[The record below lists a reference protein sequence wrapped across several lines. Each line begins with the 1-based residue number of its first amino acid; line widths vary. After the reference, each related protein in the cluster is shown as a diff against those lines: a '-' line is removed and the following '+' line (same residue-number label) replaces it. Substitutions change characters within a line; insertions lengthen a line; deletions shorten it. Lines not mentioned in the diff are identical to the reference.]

1 MHLHPRLR
9 GSRTS
14 RGRSPRR
21 PPAASQRVSTGSLCE
36 GHLPPSQTPFGGPGP
51 GLFCPLPPPSLCHL
65 AFPGGDSE
73 GKEDPQDAQ
82 PARIWGRLWWELK
95 SQAQQLI
102 AERWRLPWPV
112 TGFSNQHIPG
122 KRVAGRGASS
132 SDVLCILQPAWA
144 PEILRLLTYHSPQP
158 GTVSKPGGG
167 GAVALLPSPTMRL
180 LTLLSMGLQTR
191 SWGTHWAPGHGP
203 PHRAQLCS
211 SVQVHDGVG
220 GSSSW
225 TLRLSTS
232 ILSSKG
238 PLNCQPQG
246 ALVDAVLVAVLGPE
260 AGRRCAYTPLCFS
273 AHHFRE
279 GGWGDS
285 FAGWG
290 AFLFLVCSIVCHT
303 RWMDTASGV
312 ALLFRHSHDVKA
324 EVIWPRRGPSLGTPA
339 SMSLFSRP
347 NGHPVGQASC
357 YSHLPLSAASHRA
370 VSPRGPHKPSSASC

>member
-1 MHLHPRLR
+1 M
-9 GSRTS
+9 
-14 RGRSPRR
+14 
-21 PPAASQRVSTGSLCE
+21 
-36 GHLPPSQTPFGGPGP
+36 
-51 GLFCPLPPPSLCHL
+51 
-65 AFPGGDSE
+65 
-73 GKEDPQDAQ
+73 
-82 PARIWGRLWWELK
+82 
-95 SQAQQLI
+95 
-102 AERWRLPWPV
+102 

-158 GTVSKPGGG
+158 GTVSKPGVGG
-167 GAVALLPSPTMRL
+167 MALLPSPTMRL
-180 LTLLSMGLQTR
+180 LTLPSMGLQTR
-191 SWGTHWAPGHGP
+191 SWGTHWTPGHGP

-232 ILSSKG
+232 ILSSEG

-279 GGWGDS
+279 GDGETHLQGGVLFYFWCVPSFVTPDGWTLHL
-285 FAGWG
+285 GWHYYSVTHMMSKLRSSG
-290 AFLFLVCSIVCHT
+290 QGEDPATGPQHPCPCFPGP
-303 RWMDTASGV
+303 MD
-312 ALLFRHSHDVKA
+312 
-324 EVIWPRRGPSLGTPA
+324 I
-339 SMSLFSRP
+339 
-347 NGHPVGQASC
+347 Q
-357 YSHLPLSAASHRA
+357 
-370 VSPRGPHKPSSASC
+370 